1 MPLWKKILLRN
12 IGFGAG
18 VALVLC
24 AAVGGAV
31 WYQGRPKPPK
41 PWSKQAI
48 TAEYDYV
55 TTDDDNK
62 IFFYYT
68 VQNNTESDYRLDS
81 DAQVELSARLQQEKA
96 LDSSGKIVTLDYPI
110 FIPPKG
116 RVRLKVKIPYNY
128 PDHDKSSTSDELHEH
143 NRKVAAFLAK
153 EATNLD
159 GFVLFDTANK
169 YEIDFPSGW
178 EQEKESKA
186 SK

>member
-1 MPLWKKILLRN
+1 
-12 IGFGAG
+12 
-18 VALVLC
+18 VLC
-24 AAVGGAV
+24 AVVGSLI

-55 TTDDDNK
+55 STDDDNK

-68 VQNNTESDYRLDS
+68 VQNNTESDYRLES
-81 DAQVELSARLQQEKA
+81 DTQVELAARLKEEKA
-96 LDSSGKIVTLDYPI
+96 FDSSGKIVTLDYPV
-110 FIPPKG
+110 FIPVKG
-116 RVRLKVKIPYNY
+116 RVRLKVKIPQTY
-128 PDHDKSSTSDELHEH
+128 PAHDKEETSDERH
-143 NRKVAAFLAK
+143 NHHTKVAQYITT

-159 GFVLFDTANK
+159 GFVLLDTANK

-178 EQEKESKA
+178 EKEAKESKA